1 MLPGRQLA
9 GRFSAAPAKAFV
21 DDTHWCS
28 RRGDE
33 PSINL
38 GSFSVPYP
46 VFSLF
51 PGIAVGAGDAWT
63 VGVNRFPPV
72 GLMLVMLFSV
82 GAGGGAPGVADCVV
96 VVVVVGDW
104 VLDGAFEPLP
114 LQLTIDATNPASTA
128 IPATTRARRVASEF
142 SIMTSP
148 ID

>member
-1 MLPGRQLA
+1 LA
-9 GRFSAAPAKAFV
+9 ILITAP
-21 DDTHWCS
+21 

-33 PSINL
+33 PSINV
-38 GSFSVPYP
+38 GSFSIRYP

-51 PGIAVGAGDAWT
+51 PGMAVGAIGART

-72 GLMLVMLFSV
+72 GLMLFSV
-82 GAGGGAPGVADCVV
+82 GAAGGAPGVGDCVV

-104 VLDGAFEPLP
+104 VVDGAFEPLP
-114 LQLTIDATNPASTA
+114 LQPAIDATNPASTA
-128 IPATTRARRVASEF
+128 TPARTRARRVASEF